1 MGGLTSRAALA
12 AFLTMS
18 VLACGGT
25 QAETFEGPYG
35 DKVAEAVPKL
45 EEAIGL
51 PFKEPPRLEVRS
63 RDQVRAFLEGRFNE
77 EIPMREL
84 AGAERAY
91 KRFGL
96 VPEDL
101 ELRPFLLDLLT
112 EQVVGYYDPSTSVL
126 YVVDG
131 APDDLVGLT
140 ITHEL
145 VHALQDQYID
155 LDSIQNLEG
164 NNDRSSAV
172 QAIIEGQA
180 TYEQFAVM
188 LGNRDFAELIPGG
201 WERMRDMIREQS
213 SSMPL
218 FSAAPMLI
226 QETIIFP
233 YVNGA
238 EFVRRFHQGFPD
250 AVLFEDMPVSTEQL
264 LHADKFHP
272 ETRDHPTLITLPT
285 PREGTVAYEN
295 NLGEFETRLFLFQHL
310 RDVGTAGRGAMGWD
324 GDRYQIIDGPRG
336 ESLVWVSVWDSAI
349 EAAEF
354 HDLMQRSI
362 TRRFNVGEPTESA
375 SGGRVFRASERTLML
390 SAIEIDGR
398 PAVLFVDVPAGART
412 ELVDASAIVLEEGA
426 SGPDA

>member
-1 MGGLTSRAALA
+1 MGGLTTRVALA
-12 AFLTMS
+12 A
-18 VLACGGT
+18 VLGAGAAGCGGT

-35 DKVAEAVPKL
+35 DKVAEAVPKI

-63 RDQVRAFLEGRFNE
+63 REQVREFLEGRFNE

-96 VPEDL
+96 VPESL
-101 ELRPFLLDLLT
+101 ELRPFLLDLLE
-112 EQVVGYYDPSTSVL
+112 EQIVGYYDPATDVL
-126 YVVDG
+126 YVVEG
-131 APDDLVGLT
+131 SPDDIVGLT

-145 VHALQDQYID
+145 VHALQDQYIN

-164 NNDRSSAV
+164 NNDRQSAV

-180 TYEQFAVM
+180 TYEQLAVM
-188 LGNRDFAELIPGG
+188 LGNRDFAAQIPGG
-201 WERMRDMIREQS
+201 WDRMRDLIRESS

-238 EFVRRFHQGFPD
+238 EFVRRFRQSYPET
-250 AVLFEDMPVSTEQL
+250 VLFDDMPVSTEQL
-264 LHADKFHP
+264 LHADKFAP
-272 ETRDHPTLITLPT
+272 ETRDHPTLISLPA

-310 RDVGTAGRGAMGWD
+310 RDVGTAARGAIGWD
-324 GDRYQIIDGPRG
+324 GDRYLIVEGPRG
-336 ESLVWVSVWDSAI
+336 ESLVWVSVWDSAM

-354 HDLMQRSI
+354 HDLMGRSI
-362 TRRFNVGEPTESA
+362 ERRFTVAAPTEA
-375 SGGRVFRASERTLML
+375 PSGGRVFRAAERTLML
-390 SAIEIDGR
+390 AAIEIDGR
-398 PAVLFVDVPAGART
+398 PAVMFVDAPAGGT
-412 ELVDASAIVLEEGA
+412 VDLVDIEEITIREDDG
-426 SGPDA
+426 GE